1 MGLWHITEME
11 MWDADYFNMETQAY
25 LQINVNGLG
34 DFQFGLVTG
43 QIDGEVEM
51 LADYV
56 IFSFS

>member
-1 MGLWHITEME
+1 ME